1 MVNVDADLITVPFAH
16 SYNTIKEYM
25 LEDSETKALGPERH
39 MLAAAEAGVITLAL
53 TNPLWVVK
61 TRLVSLVLGPDQ

>member
-1 MVNVDADLITVPFAH
+1 
-16 SYNTIKEYM
+16 M
-25 LEDSETKALGPERH
+25 LDGSERKALGPERH

-61 TRLVSLVLGPDQ
+61 TRLVKMLINVN